1 MRKLLTICA
10 LLLSPLSAW
19 ATFGA
24 ATAWDVRT
32 TGVDTNGGAY
42 DSGVGSPGTNE
53 SLGSSVAITITL
65 TGTTTGTGSPAFS
78 STTHGPGNFVHIASG
93 SGCTVGWYEILSQS
107 AGTATFDH
115 AMGTST
121 NVCVGVI
128 GGSLLTPVTAM
139 NLMASNNTVWV
150 QSGTYTQT
158 TNGLVNNALNPA
170 IAYVTGYNTTH
181 GDGGTAP
188 LLTTATNSIDIIRL
202 GLTGTSIWTFTN
214 ISLSNTAGTRANGIQ
229 DYTGNILTV
238 SCIQCTLDGFFNAF
252 NGDNAGAHG
261 IFTALYLD
269 RVEIKNG
276 TDDGIVNAGG
286 TNLAIVNCYIHNN
299 GRGSNTSFATQ
310 FVIGSIFAN
319 NTTDGFKMSSG
330 NNMQVINSVFT
341 GSTSGGSGA
350 GIRYDT
356 GGNTILNLQNNILY
370 GNVTGF
376 SVNSGTPLVI
386 ANNNNAYGN
395 NSFANRTG
403 LAAGTNDVTLSAG
416 PFTNSGA
423 GDYSLNSTAGGGAA
437 ARGAGYPGIFP
448 GATTTAH
455 ADIGAVQGASSGSS
469 SGGNFGISY

>member
-1 MRKLLTICA
+1 MTRLIVILA
-10 LLLSPLSAW
+10 LLFSTLPAF

-24 ATAWDVRT
+24 ASAWDVRT

-65 TGTTTGTGSPAFS
+65 TGTTTGTGSPAFT

-93 SGCTVGWYEILSQS
+93 AGCTTGWFEILSQS

-115 AMGTST
+115 AMGVST

-139 NLMASNNTVWV
+139 NLMATSNTVWV

-158 TNGLVNNALNPA
+158 TQGLVNNALNPT
-170 IAYVTGYNTTH
+170 IAFITGYNTTH

-202 GLTGTSIWTFTN
+202 GTASTSFWIFTN
-214 ISLSNTAGTRANGIQ
+214 LSFSNTAGTRGKGIQ
-229 DYTGNILTV
+229 DYTGNSLTV
-238 SCIQCTLDGFFNAF
+238 SCTQCTFDGFLNAF
-252 NGDNAGAHG
+252 NGDNSGSDG
-261 IFTALYLD
+261 IFTNLYLD
-269 RVEIKNG
+269 RVEIKNSTG
-276 TDDGIVNAGG
+276 DGIFNVQA
-286 TNLAIVNCYIHNN
+286 TTLAIVNCYIHDNQ
-299 GRGSNTSFATQ
+299 RGSNTAFAAQ
-310 FVIGSIFAN
+310 IVVGSIFTN
-319 NTTDGFKMSSG
+319 NSLDGLKVGGG
-330 NNMQVINSVFT
+330 NNLQVTNSVFT
-341 GSTSGGSGA
+341 GSTNAGSGA

-356 GGNTILNLQNNILY
+356 VATGIVNLQNNILY
-370 GNVTGF
+370 GNRTGF
-376 SVNSGTPLVI
+376 SVNSGTPLI
-386 ANNNNAYGN
+386 MANNNNAYGN
-395 NSFANRTG
+395 NSVADRFG
-403 LAAGTNDVTLSAG
+403 ISAGTNDVALSAG

-448 GATTTAH
+448 GGTTTAH

-469 SGGNFGISY
+469 TGGNFGISY